1 MGRHRIPRNIEAEQ
15 ALLGSLML
23 SPKSFVEIMDIID
36 VDSFYS
42 AKNQA
47 VFKCIKDLFING
59 EPVDTITVMEKAN
72 ELDLLGSSIQASYLS
87 QIASETPN
95 SSGAMKYAK
104 IVQDKALRRN
114 MMDIADVLS
123 SNSQED
129 DNDTIEVTS
138 DAISKLANG
147 LIVSSKSSTVAEALK
162 DMDTR
167 IQAYIDSGS
176 KYIGVEMDMSDLDK
190 YLEGMQDGHLGV
202 ITGYT
207 SAGKTAISLNIM
219 ASYIKQ
225 GKKVVMFSLE
235 MSPEQLMSRLIGIIA
250 NIPIWKIRKGMMNEL
265 ELSHAK
271 TAREFITK
279 SGSKVYSD
287 SNWANIQMTML
298 KESVDKQTSL
308 FILDYIQLVS
318 VSGMND
324 YAGLKHVS
332 KELQTQLQRFNIPM
346 VCLSQISNENAKE
359 DRPDIISTKGAGDIA
374 ASADWVIRLK
384 NKEDQDTVN
393 EFKSNDVPLPI
404 SVYIQKNRHGGTG
417 KCMLYFHTNT
427 NKFYGTDNYDEQKY
441 RETIEMIKGSQNQ
454 DVLDDKLRRF

>member
-1 MGRHRIPRNIEAEQ
+1 MGRHKIPRNTEAEE

-36 VDSFYS
+36 VDSFYVP
-42 AKNQA
+42 KNQA
-47 VFKCIKDLFING
+47 VFRCIKELFING
-59 EPVDTITVMEKAN
+59 EPVDTITVIEKAT
-72 ELDLLGSSIQASYLS
+72 ELSLLGDSFNASYLS
-87 QIASETPN
+87 SLAMETPN
-95 SSGAMKYAK
+95 SYGAMKYAK
-104 IVQDKALRRN
+104 IVQDKSLRRN
-114 MMDIADVLS
+114 MMEIADVLS
-123 SNSQED
+123 TNSQEE

-138 DAISKLANG
+138 NAISQLANG
-147 LIVSSKSSTVAEALK
+147 LIVSSRSAGVGDALQN
-162 DMDTR
+162 MDDRTA
-167 IQAYIDSGS
+167 AYLASGS
-176 KYIGVEMDMSDLDK
+176 EYIGVEAGMSDLDN
-190 YLEGMQDGHLGV
+190 YLEGIQSGHLGV

-219 ASYIKQ
+219 ASYINQ

-235 MSPEQLMSRLIGIIA
+235 MSPEQLMSRMIGILGD
-250 NIPIWKIRKGMMNEL
+250 IPIWKIIKGKMDPVEK
-265 ELSHAK
+265 ERADK
-271 TAREFITK
+271 ARELMIK
-279 SGSKVYSD
+279 SGSKVYTD
-287 SNWANIQMTML
+287 SNWSNIQMTML
-298 KESVDKQTSL
+298 KESVDKQTEL

-384 NKEDQDTVN
+384 NKEDQDII
-393 EFKSNDVPLPI
+393 NDYKKNNVPLPI

-417 KCMLYFHTNT
+417 KCTLYFQTKT
-427 NKFYGTDNYDEQKY
+427 NKFYGSDNYDEEQY
-441 RETIEMIKGSQNQ
+441 ADMIEQIKGDQHQ
-454 DVLDDKLRRF
+454 DVLDDKFRKF